1 MLFGEFGDKTFL
13 ASIGLG
19 IGYPTHKIALIVG
32 AILGMVASD
41 LLAIVL
47 GKILSKK
54 IPSKAVE
61 RLSSILFLLFGVVG
75 LVNFLLGIDF

>member
-19 IGYPTHKIALIVG
+19 IEYPAYKLFLIVG

-41 LLAIVL
+41 LLAIGL
-47 GKILSKK
+47 GKFLSKK
-54 IPSKAVE
+54 IPEKGVE
-61 RLSSILFLLFGVVG
+61 RLSSILFLLFG
-75 LVNFLLGIDF
+75 FIGILALIFR